1 MGALAN
7 PEVGAFINQN
17 FVSAFQKVA
26 TFTIVNG
33 QKQGGNVASYF
44 CAPDGRVLHVVAG
57 PVDAGTFLRE
67 ARWVVD
73 GVRQAMD
80 ESKRSAHTFKSLFRG
95 WHAARLRAEHGM
107 IVKPVTFDPPAT
119 AEATGPLRY
128 SNPNGEPVANLLEP
142 APVDGPDVTFDESLQ
157 AKRSTDGAPAFVDH
171 KARHWALSNA
181 GRVHALMA
189 AHAMTRIERVYGT
202 IFESILG
209 ERISTRPVVTIGAVE
224 GRPREVC
231 LHCQSKLGI
240 ARHGE

>member
-1 MGALAN
+1 MSALAN
-7 PEVGAFINQN
+7 PEVGAFINEN

-44 CAPDGRVLHVVAG
+44 CAPDGRVLHAIAG

-73 GVRQAMD
+73 SVRQAMD
-80 ESKRSAHTFKSLFRG
+80 ESKRSGMSFKSNFRK
-95 WHAARLRAEHGM
+95 WHADRLRAEHGI

-119 AEATGPLRY
+119 ADSTGPLSY
-128 SNPNGEPVANLLEP
+128 SNPNGEPIANLLEP
-142 APVDGPDVTFDESLQ
+142 APIDGPDVTFDATAQ
-157 AKRSTDGAPAFVDH
+157 AKRTTEGAPAWVDR
-171 KARHWALSNA
+171 KARSWALSNP

-202 IFESILG
+202 VFESILG
-209 ERISTRPVVTIGAVE
+209 ERISTRPVMAIGAIE
-224 GRPREVC
+224 GQAKQVC
-231 LHCQSKLGI
+231 LHCQSRLGI